1 MSELRKQHKVRRL
14 FTLVEIMVA
23 LAMLMLMMSF
33 LFEFV
38 LSSQKLWRASEN
50 QARVFDDAQVAL
62 TIIGDDLRNMEYNN
76 EVGRSL
82 PYYRFK
88 STESNPLTMT
98 VKVPG
103 EEKTVSVDVYVFFS
117 QFHSKN
123 DTENMGVYPIVY
135 VYVPSSVNRG
145 ESVASRRL
153 YRLQRDNTAWSFFNE
168 DFAEKSGTAL
178 ASLAAFQS
186 LFNGVVLSEDDL
198 LLDNVSY
205 FRLLAEHGTGTAGLE
220 DDAQFTSAGFARE
233 QPRSIRIELNVFSRD
248 GVNQDEWAGA
258 VTADGTASSDATDAL
273 LKQHERNFAKTIR
286 LQ

>member
-88 STESNPLTMT
+88 AKDGLTMK

-123 DTENMGVYPIVY
+123 DTEDMGVYPIVY
-135 VYVPSSVNRG
+135 VYVPSSENHG
-145 ESVASRRL
+145 EPVASRRL
-153 YRLQRDNTAWSFFNE
+153 YRLQLDNIAWNLFNV

-178 ASLAAFQS
+178 ASVTAFQL
-186 LFNGVVLSEDDL
+186 LFKDVVLSEDDL

-220 DDAQFTSAGFARE
+220 DGAQFTSAGFAKE

>member
-88 STESNPLTMT
+88 AKDGLTMK

-123 DTENMGVYPIVY
+123 DTEDMGVYPIVY
-135 VYVPSSVNRG
+135 VYVPSSENHG
-145 ESVASRRL
+145 EPVASRRL
-153 YRLQRDNTAWSFFNE
+153 YRLQLDNIAWNLFNV
-168 DFAEKSGTAL
+168 DFAEKSGTPL
-178 ASLAAFQS
+178 ASSAAFQL
-186 LFNGVVLSEDDL
+186 LFKDVVLSEDDL

-220 DDAQFTSAGFARE
+220 DGAQFTSAGFAKE

>member
-62 TIIGDDLRNMEYNN
+62 TIIGDDLRNMEYND

-88 STESNPLTMT
+88 AKDGLTMK

-123 DTENMGVYPIVY
+123 DTEDMGVYPIVY
-135 VYVPSSVNRG
+135 VYVPSSENHG
-145 ESVASRRL
+145 EPVASRRL
-153 YRLQRDNTAWSFFNE
+153 YRLQLDNIAWNLFNV

-178 ASLAAFQS
+178 ASSAAFQL
-186 LFNGVVLSEDDL
+186 LFKDVVLSEDDL

-220 DDAQFTSAGFARE
+220 DGAQFTSAGFAKE

>member
-88 STESNPLTMT
+88 AKDGLTMK

-135 VYVPSSVNRG
+135 VYVPSSENHG
-145 ESVASRRL
+145 EPVASRRL
-153 YRLQRDNTAWSFFNE
+153 YRLQLDNIAWNLFNE
-168 DFAEKSGTAL
+168 DFAEKSGTPL
-178 ASLAAFQS
+178 ASVTAFKE
-186 LFNGVVLSEDDL
+186 LFKNVVLSEDDL

-220 DDAQFTSAGFARE
+220 DGAQFTSAGFAKE